1 MHPNYFNRNN
11 NSRTQASFVQQY
23 LRTPNLFIPPSK
35 YFNSANRGYP
45 DFSAVGSR
53 LLTIT
58 GGSISVGAGTSA
70 ATPDAAA
77 LIALLNDARTQAGKT
92 PLGFLNPMLYK
103 MYSDNPATFNGE
115 SLTSQATIEVLIND
129 LIRRHHG

>member
-1 MHPNYFNRNN
+1 MILYCLVYCRPNV
-11 NSRTQASFVQQY
+11 SFQSAVVQQY

-35 YFNSANRGYP
+35 YFNAANRGYP

-53 LLTIT
+53 LLTIDRGT
-58 GGSISVGAGTSA
+58 VTIGAGTSA
-70 ATPDAAA
+70 ATPIAAA
-77 LIALLNDARTQAGKT
+77 MIALLNDARALNNKT

-115 SLTSQATIEVLIND
+115 STQHWYKSEMLTRSL
-129 LIRRHHG
+129 